1 MQTHHTFLQT
11 MDFKTYDIR
20 KQDIEKVIP
29 QSQRRGIYVLH
40 MADHTFYVGQASD
53 VGKRYR
59 QHCRNYPNI
68 EYVSFKRVTKNS
80 LDREEEWAIKTL
92 ESEGFHLLNIIHT
105 SVTYRSTDFDLLMLP
120 EQQKRWLTDTSWT
133 YVGEDRQ
140 DDKQQEQRL
149 KYRHKFK
156 QFRAEA
162 QYQDVVSLLKQY
174 VRGCIPAFNATQ
186 FEYWSISCLPS
197 TLNHDRYAT
206 VNMSTMET
214 FVVGRTGWAFINI
227 AASPFEETYPED
239 SSFVQTYPDTRIR
252 SSSYDAAG
260 FDQLCI
266 VMDSIVQAK
275 EVLRDP
281 AVLLAARVLNLQ
293 LMRKRKVLYSQSHCF
308 DLSDEL
314 VKG

>member
-1 MQTHHTFLQT
+1 
-11 MDFKTYDIR
+11 
-20 KQDIEKVIP
+20 
-29 QSQRRGIYVLH
+29 
-40 MADHTFYVGQASD
+40 
-53 VGKRYR
+53 
-59 QHCRNYPNI
+59 
-68 EYVSFKRVTKNS
+68 
-80 LDREEEWAIKTL
+80 
-92 ESEGFHLLNIIHT
+92 
-105 SVTYRSTDFDLLMLP
+105 
-120 EQQKRWLTDTSWT
+120 
-133 YVGEDRQ
+133 
-140 DDKQQEQRL
+140 
-149 KYRHKFK
+149 
-156 QFRAEA
+156 
-162 QYQDVVSLLKQY
+162 
-174 VRGCIPAFNATQ
+174 
-186 FEYWSISCLPS
+186 
-197 TLNHDRYAT
+197 
-206 VNMSTMET
+206 MET